1 LSSALLAFLLP
12 GTSLAHGHHSD
23 QHWYEPR
30 EQHIL
35 YTSENAKPMVSLVID
50 TFQSPT
56 HNDLGF
62 WHGAGENLTMQYQ
75 PGSMRLF
82 PTDPDQN
89 FHTQFETNGCFSLM
103 PWRHQFLHV
112 EFVGTD
118 QFTVSLNEHN
128 AECYPRRAPF
138 PGVPDSVQA
147 SRYMMRSGSGGSD
160 QSGGDHDDDESI
172 RKKHRKK
179 QKSKDNCGEDDDDQA
194 PAAPTKK
201 ELFIP
206 LSHFRINHNRVVS
219 VSFSGFYT
227 DEVITLHRVEIV
239 SSIPLPTVENGHF
252 KIPEKLPTGELI
264 LRCSRPNSFA
274 FGIDDGSPRFAQE
287 VMRILDE
294 ENVRVTFFAVG
305 AGLRDTTTN
314 LTMFYREMLNKGH
327 QVALHSNT
335 HPK

>member
-1 LSSALLAFLLP
+1 MKNHIFLLSFALFLVLFLP
-12 GTSLAHGHHSD
+12 ETSLAHGHYSD
-23 QHWYEPR
+23 QHWYEPQK
-30 EQHIL
+30 QHTL
-35 YTSENAKPMVSLVID
+35 YAPEDAKPLPSLVID
-50 TFQSPT
+50 TFQNPT

-62 WHGAGENLTMQYQ
+62 WHGAGEDLTMHYQ

-82 PTDPDQN
+82 PTDTDQN

-103 PWRHQFLHV
+103 PWQHQFLHV
-112 EFVGTD
+112 EFTGTD

-128 AECYPRRAPF
+128 VDCNPRRAPF

-147 SRYMMRSGSGGSD
+147 SRYVMRSGHGGSD
-160 QSGGDHDDDESI
+160 HDGGDQE
-172 RKKHRKK
+172 
-179 QKSKDNCGEDDDDQA
+179 DDDQA
-194 PAAPTKK
+194 PAAPPKT

-206 LSHFRINHNRVVS
+206 LSHFRINHNRVMS
-219 VSFSGFYT
+219 VSFTGFYT
-227 DEVITLHRVEIV
+227 NEPITLHRVEIV
-239 SSIPLPTVENGHF
+239 STIPPPNVENDYF
-252 KIPEKLPTGELI
+252 RVPEKLPTGELI

-294 ENVRVTFFAVG
+294 ENVHVTFFAVG

-314 LTMFYREMLNKGH
+314 LTQFYREMLKKGH